1 MKANGLEDKMEN
13 KFEKERRLLI
23 LLSRVTFSE
32 KDIDEIKKL
41 TQDKISWC
49 EVFKYALHN
58 KVVNLVWGNVVKLN
72 IRHIPKYIKQIM
84 NYSLYGQTEQN
95 KIYMREKNQILKVLE
110 EKGVIAIPVKGA
122 MLVDYIYGSYGIRTL
137 GDLDFL
143 ISKRD
148 DTLIDQ
154 CLKEIGY
161 QKGTFDAI
169 AKTIIPL
176 DRKEDIKWKV
186 GATNIFPYLKVIN
199 NGIMDFVK
207 VDFRHSLDETLNKE
221 PIENILE
228 YYKINGKVNA
238 SHIILHLAAHMY
250 HEATHSMSLLYNKDI
265 NLIKFCDIR
274 EYILKSMDNMN
285 FNELISIAKK
295 YSLEECV
302 YYTFYYLKEI
312 YSDGYEEKVLS
323 KMPDK
328 DISLIDRCYDS
339 KQKKYFGWK
348 KNFFDRMFA
357 SDNFDELENVHYEE
371 NKTF

>member
-1 MKANGLEDKMEN
+1 MDN
-13 KFEKERRLLI
+13 KYKKERRLLI

-49 EVFKYALHN
+49 EFFKYALHN
-58 KVVNLVWGNVVKLN
+58 KVVNLVWGNVVKLS
-72 IRHIPKYIKQIM
+72 IRHVPKYIKQIM
-84 NYSLYGQTEQN
+84 SYSLYGQAEQN
-95 KIYMREKNQILKVLE
+95 KVYMSEKKQILKDLA

-122 MLVDYIYGSYGIRTL
+122 MLVDHIYGSYGIRTL

-143 ISKRD
+143 ISKNS

-154 CLKEIGY
+154 CMKEIGY
-161 QKGTFDAI
+161 QKGTFDATTKSI
-169 AKTIIPL
+169 VPL

-186 GATNIFPYLKVIN
+186 GASNIFPYLKVFN

-221 PIENILE
+221 PIENMLE
-228 YYKINGKVNA
+228 YYKTNGKVNT

-265 NLIKFCDIR
+265 NLIKFCDVR
-274 EYILKSMDNMN
+274 EYILKNMDDIN
-285 FNELISIAKK
+285 FEELVSIAKK

-302 YYTFYYLKEI
+302 YYTFYYLKQI

-339 KQKKYFGWK
+339 NQKKYFDWK
-348 KNFFDRMFA
+348 KSFFDRMFA
-357 SDNFDELENVHYEE
+357 SDNFDELENLHYER